1 MTNTA
6 VSISSLDF
14 AWPDGTPV
22 FAGLDLLV
30 GTGRS
35 GLVGTNG
42 AGKSTLLHL
51 IAGELK
57 PSRGHVA
64 VVGEIA
70 ALPQDLTLRAGEP
83 VDEHLGVAGIR
94 RAIRA
99 IEAGSVDAADYDT
112 VGDAWDVEERAV
124 AELARLGLPG
134 SVLDRRLGELSGGE
148 IIQLGLTRLL
158 LRRPDVLLLD
168 EPTNN
173 LDGPARQR
181 LYDVVSSF
189 AGTLI
194 VVSHDQAL
202 LELMD
207 RIGDLRDG
215 GVAWYGGGY
224 SAYHAQVETEQQ
236 AAEQAF
242 ITARADLRKQRND
255 RVEAERV
262 LAQRKR
268 YGKKMYENKRE
279 PRAVMK
285 MRKREQQVSAS
296 KYRKVHDD
304 RLEDARERLESAE
317 SRLRDDREIRIDFP
331 GTEVPRG
338 RTVLTASSLRLRTG
352 QELDLDLRGPERIA
366 LVGPNGSGKTT
377 LLHTLVGNLEPLA
390 GSVEL
395 KVPVGLLPQ
404 RLDLLDES
412 LSVFANVARTA
423 PAHDE
428 NVVRSRLAR
437 FLFRGAAADQTADSL
452 SGGERFRA
460 TLAALLLADPAPQ
473 LLLLDEPTNNL
484 DFASYD
490 ALVSALASYEG
501 ALIVASHDQPFLAD
515 IGVDRVLEFSSD
527 RVVEPAGWRAPRP
540 ATQDHR

>member
-1 MTNTA
+1 MTSAA

-42 AGKSTLLHL
+42 AGKSTLLSL

-57 PSRGHVA
+57 PSRGHVS
-64 VVGEIA
+64 VVGELA
-70 ALPQDLTLRAGEP
+70 LLPQDLTLRAGEP

-99 IEAGSVDAADYDT
+99 IAAGSVDAADYDT

-224 SAYHAQVETEQQ
+224 SAYHAQVEAEQQ

-268 YGKKMYENKRE
+268 YGKKKYEQAR

-338 RTVLTASSLRLRTG
+338 RQCSASGLRLRTG
-352 QELDLDLRGPERIA
+352 QELDLDLPARAGRPGR
-366 LVGPNGSGKTT
+366 PNGSGKTT
-377 LLHTLVGNLEPLA
+377 CCKRWW
-390 GSVEL
+390 GSSRRPASWS

-412 LSVFANVARTA
+412 LSVFANVPAA
-423 PAHDE
+423 PAHDR
-428 NVVRSRLAR
+428 NPRSAR
-437 FLFRGAAADQTADSL
+437 ALSVPGAAADQTAAGCPAV
-452 SGGERFRA
+452 SGSGDAGRA
-460 TLAALLLADPAPQ
+460 ASGRPGAAAASPRRA
-473 LLLLDEPTNNL
+473 TNNL
-484 DFASYD
+484 DSRRTTPWCPPWRPMGS
-490 ALVSALASYEG
+490 LVGESGPA
-501 ALIVASHDQPFLAD
+501 VLAD
-515 IGVDRVLEFSSD
+515 IGVDRVLEFSGD

-540 ATQDHR
+540 ATKDHH

>member
-6 VSISSLDF
+6 VCVSSLAF

-22 FAGLDLLV
+22 FDGLDLLV
-30 GTGRS
+30 GTGRL

-42 AGKSTLLHL
+42 AGKSTLLRL

-57 PSRGHVA
+57 PSHGQVS
-64 VVGEIA
+64 VVGELA
-70 ALPQDLTLRAGEP
+70 SLPQDLTLRAGER
-83 VDEHLGVAGIR
+83 VDGHLGVAGIR

-99 IEAGSVDAADYDT
+99 IEAGSVDPADYDT
-112 VGDAWDVEERAV
+112 VGDEWDIEGRAM

-148 IIQLGLTRLL
+148 VTQLGLTRLL

-181 LYDVVSSF
+181 LYDVLSSF

-207 RIGDLRDG
+207 RIGDLREG
-215 GVAWYGGGY
+215 EVSWYGGGY
-224 SAYHAQVETEQQ
+224 SAYHAQVEAQQQ
-236 AAEQAF
+236 AAEQAVV
-242 ITARADLRKQRND
+242 TARADLRKQRND

-268 YGKKMYENKRE
+268 YGKKMYQSKRA

-285 MRKREQQVSAS
+285 IRKRAQEVSAS

-304 RLEDARERLESAE
+304 RLDDVRERLESAE
-317 SRLRDDREIRIDFP
+317 NRLRDDRESRIDLP
-331 GTEVPRG
+331 ETEVPRG
-338 RTVLTASSLRLRTG
+338 RAVLTASALRLRTG
-352 QELDLDLRGPERIA
+352 QVLDFDLRGPERIA

-377 LLHTLVGNLEPLA
+377 LLHTLVGLLGPLA
-390 GSVEL
+390 GAVEL
-395 KVPVGLLPQ
+395 KVPFGLLPQ

-412 LSVFANVARTA
+412 LSVIANVAGEA

-428 NVVRSRLAR
+428 NAVRARLAR
-437 FLFRGAAADQTADSL
+437 FLFRGDAADQSADSL

-460 TLAALLLADPAPQ
+460 TLAAVLLAHPAPQ

-501 ALIVASHDQPFLAD
+501 ALIVASHDGPFLAD
-515 IGVDRVLEFSSD
+515 IGVDRVLEFSRD
-527 RVVEPAGWRAPRP
+527 RVVEPAEWIGQRRP
-540 ATQDHR
+540 GQGHH